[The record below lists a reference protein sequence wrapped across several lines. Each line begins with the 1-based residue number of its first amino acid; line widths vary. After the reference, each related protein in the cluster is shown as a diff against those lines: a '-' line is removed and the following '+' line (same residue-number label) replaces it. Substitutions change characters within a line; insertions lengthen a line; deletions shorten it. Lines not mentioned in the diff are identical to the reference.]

1 MILRQFM
8 RAKIHRATVT
18 EANLEYIGSI
28 TVDSSLLAK
37 VGMSAG
43 ELVHVWN
50 ITNGSRL
57 ETYIIEG
64 APGSGVICINGAG
77 AHLMSAGDQVIIA
90 AFALADEPVTA
101 KVILVDDKNR
111 FERYISSQPGR
122 GY

>member
-1 MILRQFM
+1 MILRQFL

-18 EANLEYIGSI
+18 EANLDYIGSI

-64 APGSGVICINGAG
+64 PPGSGVICMNGAG
-77 AHLMSAGDQVIIA
+77 AHLMNAGDQVIIA

-101 KVILVDDKNR
+101 KVILVDEKNR
-111 FERYISSQPGR
+111 FERYLSSQPGR